1 MDTPPSPKALQI
13 KKKFR
18 KHFFINKVFE
28 KMFVAV
34 NKELLLTTGF
44 LKFFINSQPLFTMN
58 FKNFAQSLILF
69 FIAHSGQL
77 RANPAYSYQSNAI
90 W

>member
-1 MDTPPSPKALQI
+1 MDTPSPPPMALQI

-34 NKELLLTTGF
+34 NKELLLTTGVQ
-44 LKFFINSQPLFTMN
+44 KSFINNQSLLTISI
-58 FKNFAQSLILF
+58 KDFARSLILF
-69 FIAHSGQL
+69 FIGPSAQL
-77 RANPAYSYQSNAI
+77 RANPAY
-90 W
+90 